1 MTKIEITP
9 VFDQAIAD
17 VSVKPTE
24 DFFRYANGTWLKE
37 HEIPADRPSDG
48 AFYTLRDA
56 SELAVKEIVE
66 NLKADSDN
74 PNEAKLAK
82 LFAQFMDEET
92 VNALKAAPLAA
103 DLELIEKASN
113 HAEMLEAIADLA
125 KVGVAGFAGV
135 AVYPDVNNP
144 AQYGL
149 YLYQGGLSLP
159 DEAFYREESS
169 APIRE
174 ALVRYLNTAAS
185 LLKADETLSSQLVD
199 DLPENFGE
207 SVLAFETE
215 LAKSHWDRVACRD
228 AIKTNN
234 PSSLKEL
241 AQKIPNF
248 PWQSFLQGVG
258 LEVTEDSVANVEQP
272 SFWEGFVN
280 LWENTDLAT
289 LKLWLTAHVIA
300 ARSPYLHQELVDN
313 NFEFSRILTGATE
326 QRPRWKRGIAFVEDA
341 MGEAIGEIYVAQHFP
356 PAHKDKMLK
365 LVNNLLE
372 AYRQSIST
380 LDWMG
385 ETTRERA
392 LDKLSKF
399 VAKIGFPDKWEDYT
413 RLTVGE
419 NLLQSVR
426 NVAAFASLRHF
437 ERYDQP
443 VDRTEWLMTPQT
455 VNAYYM
461 PPANEIVFPAA
472 ILQPPFFHP
481 EQSDAVNYGAIG
493 AVIGHEIGHGF
504 DDQGAQYDGT
514 GQLKN
519 WWEEADE
526 TEFKNRTKA
535 LIDQYAQF
543 SPAQLDDEFKVNGEL
558 TIGEN
563 IGDLGGITIAWKAY
577 QLALA
582 ERGLDSHEGDVSD
595 ALNGAEQFLYSWARI
610 WRGKARD
617 EYLKQL
623 LTIDPHSPAEF
634 RCNGI
639 LRNFDLF
646 HETFGTQPG
655 DAMWLDPADR
665 VRIW

>member
-1 MTKIEITP
+1 MSKIEITP
-9 VFDQAIAD
+9 VFDPAIAD
-17 VSVKPTE
+17 TSVKPTE

-48 AFYTLRDA
+48 AFFALRDA
-56 SELAVKEIVE
+56 SELAVREIVE
-66 NLKADSDN
+66 TLKTDSQDE
-74 PNEAKLAK
+74 NEAKIAQ
-82 LFAQFMDEET
+82 LFSQFMDEET
-92 VNALKAAPLAA
+92 VNAQKAAPLAA
-103 DLELIEKASN
+103 DLQLVEQAST
-113 HAEMLEAIADLA
+113 HAELLEAIAELT
-125 KVGVAGFAGV
+125 KVGISGFAG
-135 AVYPDVNNP
+135 AYVYPDVNNP
-144 AQYGL
+144 AKNGL
-149 YLYQGGLSLP
+149 YLDQGGLSLP
-159 DEAFYREESS
+159 DEAYYREDAYAE
-169 APIRE
+169 IR
-174 ALVRYLNTAAS
+174 AAFVTYLNTAAK
-185 LLKADETLSSQLVD
+185 LVKADENLVSELVAN
-199 DLPENFGE
+199 LPENFGE
-207 SVLAFETE
+207 QVLAFETE
-215 LAKSHWDRVACRD
+215 LAKAHWDRVACRD
-228 AIKTNN
+228 AVKTNN
-234 PSSLKEL
+234 PRTLAEL
-241 AQKIPNF
+241 AEKLPAF
-248 PWQSFLQGVG
+248 PWLSFLTQIG
-258 LEVTEDSVANVEQP
+258 LDVTADSVVNIAQP
-272 SFWEGFVN
+272 SFWEGFLQ
-280 LWENTDLAT
+280 LWEATSVET
-289 LKLWLTAHVIA
+289 LKLWLAAHVLA
-300 ARSPYLHQELVDN
+300 ARSPYLHQEMVDN
-313 NFEFSRILTGATE
+313 NFEFNRVLTGATE
-326 QRPRWKRGIAFVEDA
+326 QRPRWKRGIAFVENA
-341 MGEAIGEIYVAQHFP
+341 MGEAIGELYVSRHFP
-356 PAHKDKMLK
+356 AAYKEKMLQ

-372 AYRQSIST
+372 AYRQSISQ

-385 ETTRERA
+385 EATRQRA
-392 LDKLSKF
+392 LEKLSKF
-399 VAKIGFPDKWEDYT
+399 VTKIGYPDKWEDYT
-413 RLTVGE
+413 RLMPGDT
-419 NLLQSVR
+419 LLQSVR

-443 VDRTEWLMTPQT
+443 VDRSEWLMTPQT

-461 PPANEIVFPAA
+461 PSANEIVFPAA

-481 EQSDAVNYGAIG
+481 EQTDAVNYGAIG

-519 WWEEADE
+519 WWDEADE

-646 HETFGTQPG
+646 HQTFGTQPG